1 MPKLTDTS
9 DLKQRILEESKE
21 YVVYPP
27 KNGEFTMKDFMGAH
41 DDIGR
46 ETARR
51 VLRQMERDG
60 KIYSRDG
67 ITKNNKRCKV
77 YGWK

>member
-1 MPKLTDTS
+1 MPELTDTS

-21 YVVYPP
+21 YVMLPP
-27 KNGEFTMKDFMGAH
+27 KNGEFTKRDFMEAH
-41 DDIGR
+41 DNMGR
-46 ETARR
+46 EQARGILNR
-51 VLRQMERDG
+51 MERDG

-67 ITKNNKRCKV
+67 IKGNKRCNV